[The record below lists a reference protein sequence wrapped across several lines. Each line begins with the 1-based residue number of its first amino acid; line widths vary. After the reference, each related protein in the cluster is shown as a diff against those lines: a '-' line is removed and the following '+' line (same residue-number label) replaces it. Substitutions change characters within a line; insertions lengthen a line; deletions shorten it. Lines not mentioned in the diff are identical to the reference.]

1 MDMFEEANA
10 LLGMIRMLS
19 LTQEEIAGRLGVSQ
33 SYVAN
38 KLRLLRFSPTVREKI
53 LAKGLSERH
62 ARALLRIEDEQAI
75 LSLIDQIE
83 KDALTVQS
91 TEELVEALL
100 SLREKGGVIETV
112 CLIERLV
119 YSYMNT
125 IRGLGVR
132 IRKTVEEKEG
142 VATLTFTVEKHAM

>member
-38 KLRLLRFSPTVREKI
+38 KLRLLKFSQGVREKI
-53 LAKGLSERH
+53 IARGLSERH
-62 ARALLRIEDEQAI
+62 ARALLRLEDEEAI
-75 LSLIDQIE
+75 LALIEQIAR
-83 KDALTVQS
+83 DALTVQS

-100 SLREKGGVIETV
+100 LCADKRGVIETV
-112 CLIERLV
+112 SLIERLV

-125 IRGLGVR
+125 IHTLGVR
-132 IRKTVEEKEG
+132 IRKTVEEKDG
-142 VATLTFTVEKHAM
+142 VAVLTFTVESA